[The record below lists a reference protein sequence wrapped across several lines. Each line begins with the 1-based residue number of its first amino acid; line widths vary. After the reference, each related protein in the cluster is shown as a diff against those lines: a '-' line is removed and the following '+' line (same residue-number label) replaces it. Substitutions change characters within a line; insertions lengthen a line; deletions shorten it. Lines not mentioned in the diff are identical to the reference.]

1 MPTWNLD
8 YYKTR
13 LLQVLTYYENKIAK
27 SGLKMNQQRRK
38 DITYLRDCIQ
48 LITDDVL
55 LDRELK
61 EYLSKLKTTP
71 TWYTFFLSQREDSEL
86 RGMLETVMVD
96 EQVKYMQQYQEQK
109 SEAMQEIMQ
118 INQKI
123 MRKWYQN
130 SQNQE
135 ERENTATLLIQN

>member
-8 YYKTR
+8 CYKNR
-13 LLQVLTYYENKIAK
+13 LLQVLTYYENKIVK
-27 SGLKMNQQRRK
+27 SGLKLNQQRRK

-61 EYLSKLKTTP
+61 EYLSRLKTTP
-71 TWYTFFLSQREDSEL
+71 TWYTLFLSQREDSEL
-86 RGMLETVMVD
+86 RAMLETVMVD
-96 EQVKYMQQYQEQK
+96 EQVKYIQQYQEQK
-109 SEAMQEIMQ
+109 SEVMQEIIQ
-118 INQKI
+118 INQRI
-123 MRKWYQN
+123 MRKCYQN

-135 ERENTATLLIQN
+135 ERENNATLLIQN

>member
-8 YYKTR
+8 CYKNR
-13 LLQVLTYYENKIAK
+13 LLQVLTYYENKIVK
-27 SGLKMNQQRRK
+27 SGLKLNQQRRK

-61 EYLSKLKTTP
+61 EYLSRLKTTP
-71 TWYTFFLSQREDSEL
+71 TWYTLFLSQREDSEL
-86 RGMLETVMVD
+86 RAMLETVMVD
-96 EQVKYMQQYQEQK
+96 EQVKYIQQYQEQK
-109 SEAMQEIMQ
+109 SEVMQEIIQ
-118 INQKI
+118 INQRI
-123 MRKWYQN
+123 MRKCYQN

>member
-86 RGMLETVMVD
+86 RGMLETVMAD

>member
-86 RGMLETVMVD
+86 RGMLETVMMD